1 MTEKVNSVFLDPSFV
16 QELSSMTAVYCGRQA
31 EADLAKWHTAKLVNE
46 FWSEHMFS
54 FGGKKLDYYIECSR
68 VANDGLYIPVFG
80 ESGQTLRR
88 WCEVQETYAPFV
100 AAEQFLTTLSF
111 DHLAKA
117 KKLAKDGRVSVP
129 TLALAEAASR
139 HWSADDMQEHYDP
152 AEAPHPY
159 DVVNGAIATLLD
171 RKNYEWIKSADV
183 RDAILS
189 RVGEIEKMIQDELR
203 KEGKAQ

>member
-1 MTEKVNSVFLDPSFV
+1 MTEKVDSVFLDPDFMRELATMTTAYSV
-16 QELSSMTAVYCGRQA
+16 QQA
-31 EADLAKWHTAKLVNE
+31 EADLTKWEIAKAVNG
-46 FWSEHMFS
+46 FWGEHMSS

-68 VANDGLYIPVFG
+68 VANEGLFIPIMG

-88 WCEVQETYAPFV
+88 WCEVQETYSNFD

-129 TLALAEAASR
+129 TLALAEAVAR
-139 HWSADDMQEHYDP
+139 HWSADEMQEHYDP

-159 DVVNGAIATLLD
+159 DVVSGAKATLLD
-171 RKNYEWIKSADV
+171 RKNYEWIKSTDV
-183 RDAILS
+183 KDAILS
-189 RVGEIEKMIQDELR
+189 RVGEIENMIRIELE

>member
-1 MTEKVNSVFLDPSFV
+1 MTQKVNSVFLDPDFMR
-16 QELSSMTAVYCGRQA
+16 ELATMTTAYAIQQGN
-31 EADLAKWHTAKLVNE
+31 ADLTKWGIAKAVNG
-46 FWSEHMFS
+46 FWSEHMSS
-54 FGGKKLDYYIECSR
+54 FGGKKQDYYTECSR

-88 WCEVQETYAPFV
+88 WCEVQETYSNFD

-129 TLALAEAASR
+129 TLALAEAVSR
-139 HWSADDMQEHYDP
+139 HFSVDDMMEHFDP
-152 AEAPHPY
+152 PEAPHPY
-159 DVVNGAIATLLD
+159 DAVSNAIAIMLD
-171 RKNYEWIKSADV
+171 RSNYDWIKNTDV
-183 RDAILS
+183 KDAILS